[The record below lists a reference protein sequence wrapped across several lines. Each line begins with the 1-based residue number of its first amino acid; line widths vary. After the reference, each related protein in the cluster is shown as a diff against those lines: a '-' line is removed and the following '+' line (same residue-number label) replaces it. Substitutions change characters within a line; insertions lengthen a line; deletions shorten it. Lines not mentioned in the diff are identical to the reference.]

1 MNETKVPRVQQDG
14 AIRIDSTVDNV
25 TWGRLPSQKDSHI
38 CRIVSGEV
46 ITVDTVSHEGIMED
60 QGRDPIAWFASRG
73 VDPSAVPRD
82 AVEIAASYQGR
93 DRTTD
98 GPHVVTG
105 PISVEGAEPG
115 DILKV
120 EFLELLPRAPFGVVS
135 TRHFR
140 GALSGEYPVDGSK
153 TLGSF
158 DLEEES
164 VTSVICHLD
173 GGSGMISINAR
184 EGDGRIMFPS
194 APFLGLIGVVPPGD
208 QRLHSVPPGDFG
220 GNIDVRNLVSGST
233 LYLPVRVD
241 EAGLFMGDP
250 HYAQGH
256 GEVALTAVEAPL
268 RASMRVSI
276 MERENAVS
284 LLGNLSRPFAESE
297 DYWYL
302 LGMDRDLNEAMRS
315 CVREALRF
323 MTEVLFV
330 PREESYAYLSAASD
344 FVVTQV
350 VDDVK
355 GVHCLIRKRDFRA
368 WV

>member
-1 MNETKVPRVQQDG
+1 MEQAGVRQVQQDG
-14 AIRIDSTVDNV
+14 AIPVHSTIENV
-25 TWGRLPSQKDSHI
+25 IWGRLPSQYDSPI
-38 CRIVSGEV
+38 CRIVSGDV
-46 ITVDTVSHEGIMED
+46 ISVETVSHEGIMED
-60 QGRDPIAWFASRG
+60 QGRDPLAWFASRG
-73 VDPSAVPRD
+73 VDPSAVPMD
-82 AVEIAASYQGR
+82 AVEIAASYKGR
-93 DRTTD
+93 DSETD

-105 PISVEGAEPG
+105 PISVLGAEPG
-115 DILKV
+115 DILKI

-140 GALSGEYPVDGSK
+140 GALAGEYPVGGSK

-164 VTSVICHLD
+164 VISVICHLD
-173 GGSGMISINAR
+173 NKSGTISINAR
-184 EGDGRIMFPS
+184 EGEGKISFPL
-194 APFLGLIGVVPPGD
+194 APFLGLIGVTPSGD
-208 QRLHSVPPGDFG
+208 QRLNSVPPGDFG
-220 GNIDVRNLVSGST
+220 GNMDVRNLVSGST
-233 LYLPVRVD
+233 LYLPVKVN

-276 MERENAVS
+276 MESDNTVE
-284 LLGNLSRPFAESE
+284 LLGHLSRPFAESD

-323 MTEVLFV
+323 MTEVLAV
-330 PREESYAYLSAASD
+330 PKEESYAYLSAAGD

-355 GVHCLIRKRDFRA
+355 GVHCLIRKKDFSA